1 MAWVLAC
8 TKVQGRSSFVKR
20 MNCFCAKL
28 YNLTVRSVQK
38 RSFFSHSIS
47 LLPKIVTEAHA
58 NLKKNKTSCNTA
70 LSIMQSLSSTPLWNV
85 RDRSSLICQPVVCS
99 IYSSS
104 IHHQSSYGLQCIIT
118 QCTFSPGALSFYELK
133 EGRIHASC
141 VLLYTV
147 RRAGVFVGSGS
158 LKGGA
163 GLKGGRLFEVG

>member
-1 MAWVLAC
+1 MFYANSLTITFLYFAIITLPSFHEETGYKMAWVLAC

-58 NLKKNKTSCNTA
+58 NLKKNKTSCNTT

-85 RDRSSLICQPVVCS
+85 RDFPV
-99 IYSSS
+99 
-104 IHHQSSYGLQCIIT
+104 
-118 QCTFSPGALSFYELK
+118 
-133 EGRIHASC
+133 
-141 VLLYTV
+141 
-147 RRAGVFVGSGS
+147 
-158 LKGGA
+158 
-163 GLKGGRLFEVG
+163 